1 MGIARDGIAARHAR
15 FRLGGQLAPHRL
27 TARAKNAIEEAD
39 DAVWVSAISFF
50 EIAQKARLGK
60 WPEVLAVADSLP
72 KLHETQGGRIAPLD
86 AEICVSAGSL
96 PWPHRDPFDRLIAA
110 TRASPGTTQLYDRTG
125 DEVTLDEVER
135 ITI

>member
-1 MGIARDGIAARHAR
+1 MAALLLDTHV
-15 FRLGGQLAPHRL
+15 FVWGQLASHRL
-27 TARAKNAIEEAD
+27 TASAKNAIEEA

-60 WPEVLAVADSLP
+60 WPEVLGVADSLP
-72 KLHETQGGRIAPLD
+72 TLHETQGGRIAPLD

-110 TRASPGTTQLYDRTG
+110 TALLRKM
-125 DEVTLDEVER
+125 TLVSADAEFDDVLKR
-135 ITI
+135 VW

>member
-1 MGIARDGIAARHAR
+1 MAALLLDTHT
-15 FRLGGQLAPHRL
+15 FVWGQLAPHRL
-27 TARAKNAIEEAD
+27 TARAKNAIEEA

-72 KLHETQGGRIAPLD
+72 ALHETQGGRIAPLD
-86 AEICVSAGSL
+86 AEICVSAGLL

-110 TRASPGTTQLYDRTG
+110 TALLRKMILASADAEFDNVLKR
-125 DEVTLDEVER
+125 VW
-135 ITI
+135 